1 MLAGAGCPLYS
12 LAWSPDGRHLAASSD
27 DGWVVMYDYGRGAA
41 TKKWRMHEGGGMV
54 LRCGGERWCVH
65 DVVVLRWSMCLCH
78 IMV

>member
-1 MLAGAGCPLYS
+1 MCGALCDQQCCHPPCPRRCLKVLASAGCPLYS

-54 LRCGGERWCVH
+54 LR
-65 DVVVLRWSMCLCH
+65 
-78 IMV
+78 